1 MAPSEYHAPTNITCL
16 RNYRVTMPA
25 VIQLFHSVLCGAEGP
40 NFLPGPIHLF
50 LYRAFIPR
58 FTWSFPFFY
67 CHVLTR
73 PLNEIYARYRQPT
86 VASHSFL
93 RSSIYIIHGVRASF
107 RILGKCISCRPDQS
121 RTHSTANRTRGKYGT
136 SSHHPQGDSRFL
148 EGQINPSDAIRFTVS
163 RSPLSHD
170 RSNRPDHGVLSQSGL
185 SL

>member
-25 VIQLFHSVLCGAEGP
+25 VIQLFHGGLRSAERP
-40 NFLPGPIHLF
+40 NLLSGTIHRA
-50 LYRAFIPR
+50 LYGAFIPR

-93 RSSIYIIHGVRASF
+93 RSSIYIIHGAHASF
-107 RILGKCISCRPDQS
+107 RIWGKCISYRPDQS

-136 SSHHPQGDSRFL
+136 SSHHPQGDSRFF

-163 RSPLSHD
+163 LSPLSHD
-170 RSNRPDHGVLSQSGL
+170 RSNRSNHGVLSQSGL

>member
-1 MAPSEYHAPTNITCL
+1 MST
-16 RNYRVTMPA
+16 

-50 LYRAFIPR
+50 LYRTFIPG
-58 FTWSFPFFY
+58 FTRPFPFFY
-67 CHVLTR
+67 CHILTGT
-73 PLNEIYARYRQPT
+73 LNEIYTRYRQPT

-136 SSHHPQGDSRFL
+136 SSHHPQGNPNFL
-148 EGQINPSDAIRFTVS
+148 KGQVDTDNSIRLSTIL
-163 RSPLSHD
+163 SPLAHD
-170 RSNRPDHGVLSQSGL
+170 RGNGPEHGVLGEG
-185 SL
+185 

>member
-1 MAPSEYHAPTNITCL
+1 MST
-16 RNYRVTMPA
+16 

-40 NFLPGPIHLF
+40 NFLPGPIHLS

-58 FTWSFPFFY
+58 LTWPFSFFY
-67 CHVLTR
+67 CHVLAAT
-73 PLNEIYARYRQPT
+73 LNEIYTRYRQPT

-93 RSSIYIIHGVRASF
+93 RSSIYIIHGVHASF
-107 RILGKCISCRPDQS
+107 RIWGKCISYRPDQS

-163 RSPLSHD
+163 LSPLSHD
-170 RSNRPDHGVLSQSGL
+170 RSNRSNHSVFSQSRL
-185 SL
+185 SF

>member
-1 MAPSEYHAPTNITCL
+1 MST
-16 RNYRVTMPA
+16 

-40 NFLPGPIHLF
+40 NFLPWPIHLS

-93 RSSIYIIHGVRASF
+93 RSSIYIIHGVRDSF
-107 RILGKCISCRPDQS
+107 RILGKCISYRPDQS
-121 RTHSTANRTRGKYGT
+121 RTHPTANHTRGKYGT
-136 SSHHPQGDSRFL
+136 SSHHPQGDSRFS
-148 EGQINPSDAIRFTVS
+148 ECCVDSRNTVRFPP
-163 RSPLSHD
+163 RLGALLHGRNN
-170 RSNRPDHGVLSQSGL
+170 RSNHGVLSQSGL